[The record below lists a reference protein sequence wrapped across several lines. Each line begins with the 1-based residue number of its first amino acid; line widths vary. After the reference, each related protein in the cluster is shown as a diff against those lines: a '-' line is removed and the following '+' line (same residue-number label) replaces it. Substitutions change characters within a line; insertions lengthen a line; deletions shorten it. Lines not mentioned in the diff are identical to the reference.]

1 MPKDKGPEWN
11 HVTVVDD
18 GAIKGAAYAS
28 MKCLYCEKTFTGG
41 VNRIRAHLTGGSTS
55 ISKCENAPDEPDE
68 VVVAMKAL
76 NKETEERS
84 RVSGGSMGGGHRG
97 HVPLPNPKTYSNI

>member
-28 MKCLYCEKTFTGG
+28 MKCLYCEKTFT
-41 VNRIRAHLTGGSTS
+41 
-55 ISKCENAPDEPDE
+55 
-68 VVVAMKAL
+68 
-76 NKETEERS
+76 
-84 RVSGGSMGGGHRG
+84 
-97 HVPLPNPKTYSNI
+97 Y

>member
-11 HVTVVDD
+11 HVTVVHD

-55 ISKCENAPDEPDE
+55 ISKCENAPDE

-76 NKETEERS
+76 NKETEER
-84 RVSGGSMGGGHRG
+84 
-97 HVPLPNPKTYSNI
+97 TIE